1 MKALRV
7 IPNIH
12 AAEGPAD
19 REFFGGFLGLGRTVM
34 DQGWVARLTSPDS
47 GAEVQLVTRDRTA
60 PEDSVVTVM
69 VDDVGAAHD
78 EALRRGYE
86 IVHPL
91 TTEDWGVRRF
101 FVRAP
106 GGAVVNVAQHHPET

>member
-12 AAEGPAD
+12 VDEGPAD
-19 REFFGGFLGLGRTVM
+19 REFFGGFLGFNETVM
-34 DQGWVARLTSPDS
+34 DQGWVARLVSADS

-60 PEDSVVTVM
+60 PVDSVITVM
-69 VDDVGAAHD
+69 VDDVDAAHS
-78 EALRRGYE
+78 EAQRRGYD
-86 IVHPL
+86 IVHQL
-91 TTEDWGVRRF
+91 TTEAWGIRRF

-106 GGAVVNVAQHHPET
+106 GGAVVNVAQHHAD